1 MARFVRYVARHVRY
15 VAGIPPRAGDYV
27 GILEEY
33 TIYTDNS
40 SMAGFIP
47 ILAAVVALILGA
59 FIMIMITT
67 RNKGMGDEG
76 GGGKKSKG
84 RDVILRDANRRL
96 AQNPHDLQ
104 ALTALGNMYYKEE
117 AWDEVFKIYTTL
129 TEIAPGHQDAN
140 VFEINLRYGIAALK
154 KGLQNEAY
162 KGLTLARSIKQDNFE
177 VNFNLGVLEFQ
188 RKGYEKAIQLLQQ
201 ARIQDPENPAVL
213 RYLGH
218 AFFKIKKYKEAMNF
232 IRKAIEIAP
241 DDKES
246 LYTLAECY
254 YDANQVDQA
263 LKIFTHLRPDP
274 MMGPNACLFAG
285 TINMNQHQMEKAVLD
300 FEIGLK
306 HESIKPEVLL
316 ELKYRLATLF
326 LRQQEIAKALMH
338 LKDIQSINASYKD
351 VNILI
356 GKYQELNTNRNL
368 QIYLMAPSADFVALC
383 RKVVMSFYNR
393 AKTKITNI
401 SVNKNEWADILA
413 DVDTS
418 KWSNTVM
425 FRFIRTPGAIGE
437 LILRDFHSQVKDAKA
452 DKGICITVGK
462 FTDEAKRFTEARLI
476 DLIEKDRLAAILN
489 NVDVKAAA
497 LTPAKKK

>member
-1 MARFVRYVARHVRY
+1 MD
-15 VAGIPPRAGDYV
+15 G
-27 GILEEY
+27 L
-33 TIYTDNS
+33 
-40 SMAGFIP
+40 IP
-47 ILAAVVALILGA
+47 ILAAVVILILGV
-59 FIMIMITT
+59 FIAVTVMT
-67 RNKGMGDEG
+67 RTKGMGDG

-84 RDVILRDANRRL
+84 RDAIIRDANKRL
-96 AQNPHDLQ
+96 AQNSHDLQ
-104 ALTALGNMYYKEE
+104 ALTALGNLYYKEE
-117 AWDEVFKIYTTL
+117 AWDEALKIYTML
-129 TEIAPGHQDAN
+129 VEIAPGHQDAN
-140 VFEINLRYGIAALK
+140 VFEINLRYGLSALK
-154 KGLQNEAY
+154 KGVQNEAY
-162 KGLTLARSIKQDNFE
+162 KGLSIARSIRQDNFE

-188 RKGYEKAIQLLQQ
+188 KKGYEKAIQLLQQ
-201 ARIQDPENPAVL
+201 ARAQDPENPAVL

-218 AFFKIKKYKEAMNF
+218 AFFKLKKYKEAMNF
-232 IRKAIEIAP
+232 IRKAIEVAP

-274 MMGPNACLFAG
+274 VMGPSACLFAG
-285 TINMNQHQMEKAVLD
+285 TINMNQHQMDRAILD

-306 HESIKPEVLL
+306 HQSIKPDILL

-326 LRQQEIAKALMH
+326 LKQQEIGKALVH

-356 GKYQELNTNRNL
+356 GKYQELNANRNL
-368 QIYLMAPSADFVALC
+368 QIYLMAPSPDFVALC

-401 SVNKNEWADILA
+401 SVSKNEWADILA
-413 DVDTS
+413 DVDTP
-418 KWSNTVM
+418 KWSDTVM

-452 DKGICITVGK
+452 GKGICITVGK
-462 FTDEAKRFTEARLI
+462 FSDEAKRFTEARLI
-476 DLIEKDRLAAILN
+476 DLIEKDRLTAILN
-489 NVDVKAAA
+489 NVDAKAAA
-497 LTPAKKK
+497 LTPGRKK